1 VFPAGYGLSGPVVW
15 AHTDGGKL
23 KNNILKWFQMLT
35 DLVPRENLEAW
46 LKYLRRSLPAVPFK
60 ASTQLQGRHLG
71 RRKMK
76 KAAAEKKVI
85 NEISV
90 ENKELQGSK
99 CFGAELVM
107 SLLANYCRN
116 RGIKTS
122 ISVGIVGKWN

>member
-1 VFPAGYGLSGPVVW
+1 
-15 AHTDGGKL
+15 
-23 KNNILKWFQMLT
+23 MLI

-46 LKYLRRSLPAVPFK
+46 LKYLRRSFPAVPFK

-71 RRKMK
+71 HRKMK
-76 KAAAEKKVI
+76 KASAAHKKAT
-85 NEISV
+85 NAMLD

-107 SLLANYCRN
+107 SLLANYCRS

-122 ISVGIVGKWN
+122 ISVGVVGKWN